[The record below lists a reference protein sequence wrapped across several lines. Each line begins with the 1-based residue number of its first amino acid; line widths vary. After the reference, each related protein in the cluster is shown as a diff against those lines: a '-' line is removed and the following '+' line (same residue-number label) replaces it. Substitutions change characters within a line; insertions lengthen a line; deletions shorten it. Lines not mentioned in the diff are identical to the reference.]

1 MLRGAGPYQDRRDEE
16 KDNGSH
22 GSLSTKGTVAWSP
35 SARVWYDMLNPPA
48 RTVRRPVPTMLSTL
62 LVLAISLTG
71 GPADKVGKFDHRKIA
86 EPSGIVA
93 SRKHPGIFWVHND
106 SGNAPLLFAVK
117 QDGSLLREYSVEATN
132 LDWEDLAIDNSGHL
146 YIGDIGNNLRALP
159 IRVIYRVDEP
169 DPTEMKKDKGVH
181 KLKVSAAIY
190 FAYPSTGAF
199 DAEGLFIDGDRAIVV
214 AKSQNGSEAELFA
227 IPLRATSL
235 LKPARAERVGS
246 LKGFKKPATGA
257 DLSADGRMLSVCA
270 LGEVRIYR
278 RDADGRWLPFAKM
291 KGPDGQVEAIGWD
304 GSDLVLANEDREIF
318 RITEKTWRGE
328 ARKKGEKP

>member
-1 MLRGAGPYQDRRDEE
+1 
-16 KDNGSH
+16 
-22 GSLSTKGTVAWSP
+22 
-35 SARVWYDMLNPPA
+35 
-48 RTVRRPVPTMLSTL
+48 MLSTL